1 MGQGITNVV
10 ERDGDA
16 WSVWVFCEDDLE
28 RARSFLSGFRVDPNH
43 PHFKFGGGA
52 SVMEAQDS
60 AGAASYRTQETR
72 SSRAKSDLT
81 DTLATI
87 GIGPLTFA
95 LTLGCIITGIVS
107 KLGGNV
113 EMLQPLFVTVFS
125 VQGDYATWVQGLSEI
140 RSGEIWRLFSPMLI
154 HFGFLHLLFNM
165 LWFVVMASLVE
176 ARERTGK
183 LLFLLLTIG
192 AISNLA
198 EYYLTGPYFGGMSGV
213 LYGLLGY
220 IWMKVKFDPLSGY
233 FLGMNT
239 VTLLMIWFFVCL
251 LGVIPNVANM
261 AHVFG
266 LLSGFGIGFV
276 SSVHAN
282 HRR

>member
-1 MGQGITNVV
+1 LG
-10 ERDGDA
+10 EAEESFSSPYGD
-16 WSVWVFCEDDLE
+16 
-28 RARSFLSGFRVDPNH
+28 P
-43 PHFKFGGGA
+43 
-52 SVMEAQDS
+52 EA
-60 AGAASYRTQETR
+60 AAS
-72 SSRAKSDLT
+72 KPDLSE
-81 DTLATI
+81 TLATI

-95 LTLGCIITGIVS
+95 LTLGCILTGIVS
-107 KLGGNV
+107 KFGGNV
-113 EMLQPLFVTVFS
+113 ETLQPLFVTAFR
-125 VQGDYATWVQGLSEI
+125 VQGEYATWVQGLPEI
-140 RSGEIWRLFSPMLI
+140 RSGEIWRLFSPVLV
-154 HFGFLHLLFNM
+154 HFGILHLLFNM

-176 ARERTGK
+176 SRERTAK
-183 LLFLLLTIG
+183 LMFLILAIG
-192 AISNLA
+192 SISNLA
-198 EYYLTGPYFGGMSGV
+198 EYLLTGPYFGGMSGV

-266 LLSGFGIGFV
+266 LLSGFALGFV
-276 SSVHAN
+276 SSIHAN